1 MGMFVMYAKLTQKE
15 AQFAYDGITKW
26 FKKNPDR
33 TDCKTETFTVRRD
46 HIKED
51 ILKNSQDGVALKE
64 PGAKKAKPAKK
75 SAKKV
80 VKKPAKKAVKATKKA
95 AKKTK

>member
-1 MGMFVMYAKLTQKE
+1 MFVVYNKLTKKE

-51 ILKNSQDGVALKE
+51 ILKNSDDGVVLKE
-64 PGAKKAKPAKK
+64 PGAKKKPAAKK
-75 SAKKV
+75 PAKKV
-80 VKKPAKKAVKATKKA
+80 VKKPTKKTAKKA

>member
-1 MGMFVMYAKLTQKE
+1 MFVVYNKLTKKE

-46 HIKED
+46 HVKED
-51 ILKNSQDGVALKE
+51 ILKHSDDGVVLKE
-64 PGAKKAKPAKK
+64 PTTKKAKP
-75 SAKKV
+75 AKKV
-80 VKKPAKKAVKATKKA
+80 VKKPAKKPAKKTTKKA